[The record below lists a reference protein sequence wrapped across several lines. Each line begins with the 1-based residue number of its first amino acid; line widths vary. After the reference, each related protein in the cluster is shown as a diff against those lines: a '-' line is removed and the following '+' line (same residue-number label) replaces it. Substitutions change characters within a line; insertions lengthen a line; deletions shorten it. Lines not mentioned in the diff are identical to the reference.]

1 MVRVSD
7 AGLSPTRTVRVPV
20 AASKPAIRNTFIV
33 VFNASENGRTGTRTG
48 LPSLKPGFY
57 PRTGM
62 HVRVVALEQFFIN
75 PLPVLAPFLHCVGI
89 LMIAFVGLFVL
100 APGLITPLTL
110 AIVRSANRPHDTC
123 ANR

>member
-33 VFNASENGRTGTRTG
+33 VFNASENGRTGTRTYQV
-48 LPSLKPGFY
+48 Y

-89 LMIAFVGLFVL
+89 LMIAFAGLFVL